1 MGYHLRILRGTA
13 EPDITQQE
21 FAAAVRAIPSLVLD
35 DDGCSARFIR
45 DGSLRSTIF
54 LSDGEA
60 WTNTA
65 EENVL
70 EVMLLLAK
78 PLKARVRGDN
88 NESYQS
94 VSETYVHPDDVEEVA
109 AEKAEYQRWKRRN
122 LVWNILRFSLL
133 AIVLALMFVRCAKTY

>member
-1 MGYHLRILRGTA
+1 MGYHLRLLRGID
-13 EPDITQQE
+13 EPDISQQE

-35 DDGCSARFIR
+35 DDEYSARFVR

-65 EENVL
+65 EEDVL

-88 NESYQS
+88 NESYRS
-94 VSETYVHPDDVEEVA
+94 VSETYIHPDDVEEVA
-109 AEKAEYQRWKRRN
+109 AEKADYQQWKRRN

-133 AIVLALMFVRCAKTY
+133 AIVVVLMVVKALRN

>member
-1 MGYHLRILRGTA
+1 MGYHLRILRGTT
-13 EPDITQQE
+13 EPDINQDE

-35 DDGCSARFIR
+35 DDGSSARFVQE
-45 DGSLRSTIF
+45 GTLRSTIF

-65 EENVL
+65 EDDVL

-88 NESYQS
+88 NESYRS
-94 VSETYVHPDDVEEVA
+94 VSETYIHPDDIEEVA
-109 AEKAEYQRWKRRN
+109 AEKADYQRWKRRN
-122 LVWNILRFSLL
+122 LVWNIARFSLL
-133 AIVLALMFVRCAKTY
+133 AIVLALMVAKAVRN

>member
-1 MGYHLRILRGTA
+1 MGYHLRLLRGID
-13 EPDITQQE
+13 EPDISQQE

-35 DDGCSARFIR
+35 DDECSARFVR

-60 WTNTA
+60 WTNNA
-65 EENVL
+65 EEDVL

-88 NESYQS
+88 NESYRS
-94 VSETYVHPDDVEEVA
+94 VSETYIHPDDVEEVA
-109 AEKAEYQRWKRRN
+109 TEKADYQRWKRRN

-133 AIVLALMFVRCAKTY
+133 AIVVALMVVKALRN